1 MNWNKLL
8 SKQVIK
14 FIPDDISGR
23 PEFKAFM
30 DSVSSSYDAYE
41 RDIELLNHAFGI
53 SEEEYLEINRKLKEE
68 IEVKKVSISR
78 LKNSILAVSGNLAGS
93 KPTDA
98 ESDLLDIVNYLD
110 NQIDKRRQA
119 EQIYTSLIKNL
130 QSGILLEDETRHIIF
145 TNQLFCD
152 MFGIPAP
159 AEALTGVDCSNAA
172 EQSKHLFT
180 DEAEFVSR
188 IAEILENKQ
197 IVTGDKLELKD
208 GRTFLREYIPLYIEN
223 VYKGHLWKYDDISE
237 KIASEKK
244 LRESESRFRTTLGKL
259 GDNVWEHDFATQKSY
274 FSNTDIDLLG
284 YEESDSID
292 YAELWWNSIYPDD
305 LWMVKESDEK
315 YLAGTSDHHSL
326 EYRIV
331 HKNGDIKWILDKGVV
346 IRKDEKGRPL
356 KIIGTH
362 TDITSVKEIQIA
374 LKESEQQF
382 QSLSENMPGVL
393 FSYIFEKNGRHGFR
407 YISPAIEKVLGVT
420 ATDFMQTERYIH
432 PEDLPDLRSKITRA
446 GTING
451 PFNLECRLQLPLK
464 GLLWAEI
471 ASSFS
476 FQRED
481 GVRVYTGILTDIT
494 QRKMIEET
502 LRIREEKYRNIT
514 ANMRLGL
521 LEVDNEETISFA
533 NQSFCE
539 MSGYSLDELIGK
551 NASEL
556 LLNGES
562 EEVIKEKN
570 ELRKKGKSDA
580 YELCLRNKNG
590 EQKWWLI
597 SGAPHY
603 NDKNELIGSIGIHL
617 DITNQKKLELEL
629 TEAKLQAERS
639 AQAKELFLANMSH
652 EIRTPM
658 NAIIGMGQ
666 QLQKTALT
674 NRQSLFLDAIN
685 NSADHLLV
693 IINDILDISKIEA
706 GRLNLEN
713 IGFNISSLVK
723 STVQAMQ
730 LKAEEK
736 GLQLEIT
743 LDEKIH
749 PVLMGDPYRIK
760 QVLLNLVS
768 NAIKFT
774 EKGSVRIDCT
784 LIEEEGDRQCVGMSI
799 TDTGIGMDETFT
811 SMLFTKFSQED
822 TSIARKY
829 GGTGLG
835 MSISKKLLEMMEGSI
850 SVSSKKGQGTCISFR
865 VPLKKGSDCDLV
877 EKQELVIDTAIL
889 KGSRILLVEDN
900 EMNRLVATTVLEH
913 YGVVFREA
921 MNGQEAVDILQEEK
935 FDLVLMDV
943 QMPVMNGI
951 EATGH
956 IRKEISKDIPIIAL
970 TANAIKGENDK
981 CLQAGMNAYVTKPF
995 EEEVLIKTI
1004 AGLLGKEISLKKVQK
1019 AASAKDGQLFDLE
1032 GLRKLSRGN
1041 DAFVARMVGI
1051 FVKAAPESVVEMK
1064 SALQANDLDRVRAV
1078 AHRLKPSIDNLCIS
1092 AMSGKIREIEGFPA
1106 QTPVS
1111 ELKDLLEE
1119 ADDIISSVVVEFRKQ
1134 FAC

>member
-8 SKQVIK
+8 SKQVGK
-14 FIPDDISGR
+14 YIPEDMLVR

-30 DSVSSSYDAYE
+30 ESVSSSYNAYE

-53 SEEEYLEINRKLKEE
+53 SEEEYIEINRKLTEE

-78 LKNSILAVSGNLAGS
+78 LKNSILAVSGNPGATKG
-93 KPTDA
+93 TGT

-130 QSGILLEDETRHIIF
+130 QSGILLEDETRHIII
-145 TNQLFCD
+145 TNQLFCE

-159 AEALTGVDCSNAA
+159 ADALTGVDCSNAA
-172 EQSKHLFT
+172 QQSKHLFV
-180 DEAEFVSR
+180 DEDAFVDR
-188 IAEILENKQ
+188 IQEILDNKQ
-197 IVTGDKLELKD
+197 IVSGDKLELKD

-223 VYKGHLWKYDDISE
+223 VYKGHLWKYDDITE
-237 KIASEKK
+237 KIASERK
-244 LRESESRFRTTLGKL
+244 LRESESRFRLTLGKL
-259 GDNVWEHDFATQKSY
+259 GDNVWEHDFETQKSY

-284 YEESDSID
+284 YEDTEAID
-292 YAELWWNSIYPDD
+292 YSELWWNSIYPED
-305 LWMVKESDEK
+305 LWMVKESDER
-315 YLAGTSDHHSL
+315 YMAGSSDHHSL

-374 LKESEQQF
+374 LKESEQRF
-382 QSLSENMPGVL
+382 KSLSENIPGVL
-393 FSYIFEKNGRHGFR
+393 FSYTFDKNGQHGFR
-407 YISPAIEKVLGVT
+407 YISPAIDKVLGVSS
-420 ATDFMQTERYIH
+420 AAFMQPDKYIH
-432 PEDLPDLRSKITRA
+432 AEDLPALAKKIKAA
-446 GTING
+446 GQVNG
-451 PFNLECRLQLPLK
+451 PFNIECRMVLPKK
-464 GLLWAEI
+464 GLMWVEI

-533 NQSFCE
+533 NQSFCD
-539 MSGYSLDELIGK
+539 MSGYTLDELIGR
-551 NASEL
+551 NASQL
-556 LLNGES
+556 LLNGEA

-570 ELRKKGKSDA
+570 ELRRQGQSDA

-666 QLQKTALT
+666 QLQKTVLT

-713 IGFNISSLVK
+713 IGFNISALVK
-723 STVQAMQ
+723 SAVQAMQ

-736 GLQLEIT
+736 GLQLEIG
-743 LDEKIH
+743 LDERIH

-774 EKGSVRIDCT
+774 EKGSVRIECT
-784 LIEEEGDRQCVGMSI
+784 LVQEEGDRQFVGMSI
-799 TDTGIGMDETFT
+799 TDTGIGMDESFT

-835 MSISKKLLEMMEGSI
+835 MSISKKLLEMMDGSI
-850 SVSSKKGQGTCISFR
+850 AVKSKKNEGTCISFKL
-865 VPLKKGSDCDLV
+865 PLLKGEAADLA
-877 EKQELVIDTAIL
+877 EKEELEIDTAIL

-921 MNGQEAVDILQEEK
+921 VNGQEAIDILREET

-956 IRKEISKDIPIIAL
+956 IRAEISKDIPIIAL

-1004 AGLLGKEISLKKVQK
+1004 AGLLGKEICLKRVEK
-1019 AASAKDGQLFDLE
+1019 AAGGDQGELFDLE

-1041 DAFVARMVGI
+1041 DAFVAKMVGI
-1051 FVKAAPESVVEMK
+1051 FVKAAPASVYEMK
-1064 SALQANDLDRVRAV
+1064 SALEGNDLARVRAV

-1092 AMSGKIREIEGFPA
+1092 SMTGRIREIEGFPEQA
-1106 QTPVS
+1106 PVS
-1111 ELKDLLEE
+1111 QLKGLLEE
-1119 ADDIISSVVVEFRKQ
+1119 ADEILSSVVVEFRKQ

>member
-8 SKQVIK
+8 SKQVGK
-14 FIPDDISGR
+14 YIPEDMLVR

-30 DSVSSSYDAYE
+30 ESVSSSYNAYE

-53 SEEEYLEINRKLKEE
+53 SEEEYIEINRKLTEE

-78 LKNSILAVSGNLAGS
+78 LKNSILAVSGNPGATKG
-93 KPTDA
+93 TGT

-130 QSGILLEDETRHIIF
+130 QSGILLEDETRHIII
-145 TNQLFCD
+145 TNQLFCE

-159 AEALTGVDCSNAA
+159 ADALTGVDCSNAA
-172 EQSKHLFT
+172 QQSKHLFV
-180 DEAEFVSR
+180 DEDAFVDR
-188 IAEILENKQ
+188 IQEILDNKQ
-197 IVTGDKLELKD
+197 IVSGDKLELKD

-223 VYKGHLWKYDDISE
+223 VYKGHLWKYDDITE
-237 KIASEKK
+237 KIASERK
-244 LRESESRFRTTLGKL
+244 LRESESRFRLTLGKL
-259 GDNVWEHDFATQKSY
+259 GDNVWEHDFETQKSY

-284 YEESDSID
+284 YEDTEAID
-292 YAELWWNSIYPDD
+292 YSELWWNSIYPED
-305 LWMVKESDEK
+305 LWMVKESDER
-315 YLAGTSDHHSL
+315 YMAGSSDHHSL

-374 LKESEQQF
+374 LKESEQRF
-382 QSLSENMPGVL
+382 KSLSENIPGVL
-393 FSYIFEKNGRHGFR
+393 FSYTFDKTGQHGFR
-407 YISPAIEKVLGVT
+407 YISPAIDKVLGVS
-420 ATDFMQTERYIH
+420 AAAFMQPDKYIH
-432 PEDLPDLRSKITRA
+432 AEDLPVLAKKIKAA
-446 GTING
+446 GQVNG
-451 PFNLECRLQLPLK
+451 PFNIECRMILPKK
-464 GLLWAEI
+464 GLMWVEI

-533 NQSFCE
+533 NQSFCD
-539 MSGYSLDELIGK
+539 MSGYTLDELIGR
-551 NASEL
+551 NASQL
-556 LLNGES
+556 LLNGEA

-570 ELRKKGKSDA
+570 ALRRQGHSDA

-713 IGFNISSLVK
+713 IGFNISALVK
-723 STVQAMQ
+723 SAVQAMQ

-736 GLQLEIT
+736 GLQLEIG
-743 LDEKIH
+743 LDERIH

-774 EKGSVRIDCT
+774 EKGSVRIECT
-784 LIEEEGDRQCVGMSI
+784 LVQEEGDRQFVGMSI
-799 TDTGIGMDETFT
+799 TDTGIGMDESFT

-835 MSISKKLLEMMEGSI
+835 MSISKKLLEMMDGSI
-850 SVSSKKGQGTCISFR
+850 AVKSKKNEGTCISFKL
-865 VPLKKGSDCDLV
+865 PLLKGEAADLA
-877 EKQELVIDTAIL
+877 EKEELEIDTAIL

-921 MNGQEAVDILQEEK
+921 VNGQEAIDILREET

-956 IRKEISKDIPIIAL
+956 IRAEISKDIPIIAL

-1004 AGLLGKEISLKKVQK
+1004 AGLLGKEICLKRVEK
-1019 AASAKDGQLFDLE
+1019 AAGGDQGELFDLE

-1041 DAFVARMVGI
+1041 DAFVAKMVGI
-1051 FVKAAPESVVEMK
+1051 FVKAAPASVYEMK
-1064 SALQANDLDRVRAV
+1064 SALEGNDLARVRAV

-1092 AMSGKIREIEGFPA
+1092 SMTGRIREIEGFPEQA
-1106 QTPVS
+1106 PVS
-1111 ELKDLLEE
+1111 QLKGLLEE
-1119 ADDIISSVVVEFRKQ
+1119 ADEILSSVVVEFRKQ

>member
-8 SKQVIK
+8 NKQIAK
-14 FIPDDISGR
+14 YIPEDMVVR
-23 PEFKAFM
+23 PEFMAFM
-30 DSVSSSYDAYE
+30 ESVNSSYDAYE

-53 SEEEYLEINRKLKEE
+53 SEEEYLDINRKLKEE
-68 IEVKKVSISR
+68 VEVKRVSISR
-78 LKNSILAVSGNLAGS
+78 LKNSILTVSGDPGAAKASG
-93 KPTDA
+93 T

-145 TNQLFCD
+145 TNQLFCE

-180 DEAEFVSR
+180 DERAFVAR
-188 IAEILENKQ
+188 IAEILDKKQ

-237 KIASEKK
+237 KIASERK
-244 LRESESRFRTTLGKL
+244 LRESEARFRTTLRKL
-259 GDNVWEHDFATQKSY
+259 GDNVWEHDFATKKSY
-274 FSNTDIDLLG
+274 FSNADSDLLG
-284 YEESDSID
+284 YEDSEDIN
-292 YAELWWNSIYPDD
+292 YADLWWNSIYPED
-305 LWMVKESDEK
+305 LWMVKESDER
-315 YLAGTSDHHSL
+315 YEAGASDHHSM

-331 HKNGDIKWILDKGVV
+331 HKNGAIKWILDKGVV

-382 QSLSENMPGVL
+382 QSLSENIPGVL
-393 FSYIFEKNGRHGFR
+393 FSYTFDKSGQHGFR
-407 YISPAIEKVLGVT
+407 YISPAIDKVLGVSSSE
-420 ATDFMQTERYIH
+420 FMQPDKFIH
-432 PEDLPDLRSKITRA
+432 AEDLPVLATKIKAA
-446 GTING
+446 GQVNG
-451 PFNLECRLQLPLK
+451 PFNIECRMVLPKK
-464 GLLWAEI
+464 GLMWVEI

-494 QRKMIEET
+494 QRKMMEET

-521 LEVDNEETISFA
+521 LEVDNDENISFA
-533 NQSFCE
+533 NQSFCD
-539 MSGYSLDELIGK
+539 MSGYALDELIGR
-551 NASEL
+551 NASKL
-556 LLNGES
+556 LLKGEAD
-562 EEVIKEKN
+562 EVIKEKN
-570 ELRKKGKSDA
+570 ALRRQGQSDA
-580 YELCLRNKNG
+580 YELRLRNKNG
-590 EQKWWLI
+590 EEKWWLI

-674 NRQSLFLDAIN
+674 NRQALFLDAIN

-706 GRLNLEN
+706 GRLNLEK
-713 IGFNISSLVK
+713 IGFNISALVK
-723 STVQAMQ
+723 SSVQAMQ

-736 GLQLEIT
+736 GLQLET
-743 LDEKIH
+743 KLDDRIH

-774 EKGSVRIDCT
+774 EKGSVRIECT
-784 LIEEEGDRQCVGMSI
+784 LIQEEGERQFVGMSI
-799 TDTGIGMDETFT
+799 TDTGIGMDESFT

-850 SVSSKKGQGTCISFR
+850 SVKSKKSEGTCISFEL
-865 VPLKKGSDCDLV
+865 PLEKGAAADLV
-877 EKQELVIDTAIL
+877 EKEELAIDTAIL

-921 MNGQEAVDILQEEK
+921 VNGQEAVDILRQET

-951 EATGH
+951 EATVH
-956 IRKEISKDIPIIAL
+956 IRSAISKDIPIIAL

-1004 AGLLGKEISLKKVQK
+1004 AGLLGKEVFLKKVKK
-1019 AASAKDGQLFDLE
+1019 AGGGVHGELFDLE

-1041 DAFVARMVGI
+1041 DAFVAKMVGI
-1051 FVKAAPESVVEMK
+1051 FVKAAPASVYEMK
-1064 SALQANDLDRVRAV
+1064 SALEGNDLARVRAV
-1078 AHRLKPSIDNLCIS
+1078 AHRLKPSIDSLCIS
-1092 AMSGKIREIEGFPA
+1092 SMTGRIRAIEGFPEQA
-1106 QTPVS
+1106 PRS
-1111 ELKDLLEE
+1111 ELKGLLEE
-1119 ADDIISSVVVEFRKQ
+1119 ADEILSSVVVAFRKQ